1 MEEEPVSRGEKQY
14 SLMTEQA
21 LVFLCVLCLG
31 HRHRKT
37 WASEPAQGSTS
48 SSGFVKE
55 VASQGFPEKG
65 AIALGRKGRI

>member
-21 LVFLCVLCLG
+21 LVFLCALCLG
-31 HRHRKT
+31 HRHRIT
-37 WASEPAQGSTS
+37 WASGPVQGSTS
-48 SSGFVKE
+48 SSGFGKE